1 MPSTLSRD
9 VVPPAVL
16 AIAERLRSRGHGA
29 WIVGGCVRDLLRGVP
44 VADWDVATS
53 APPREVQRLF
63 RRTIPTGIQHGTITV
78 LEEGEAYEVTTLR
91 GEGAYSDG
99 RRPDRVVFVSAI
111 EEDLGRRDF
120 TVNAIAFD
128 PVSGAT
134 IDPWGGAE
142 DLAKRRLRAV
152 RDPMERF
159 AEDGLRVLRAARFVA
174 TLEMELDPETEAAI
188 RPNLGV
194 FDKVSR
200 ERVLAEWEKACAKA
214 RQPSR
219 AFAVM
224 RRTGMLG
231 IVAAPLDGLPPSV
244 FEEGL
249 RRMDAA
255 PPGLV
260 PRLAALALEVDPEHD
275 RKALSRMLSEL
286 RASTRD
292 REAIVHLVRTFE
304 RGPLDEPLALRRLL
318 RRIGRAELGRA
329 FELRRAD
336 AAATGKPED
345 VAALEARARAELAAG
360 LPLGVADLAVTGGDL
375 MTELG
380 VPPGRGLGVLL
391 GQLVE
396 HCLERPE
403 DNQREALLGVAR
415 ALVPAT

>member
-1 MPSTLSRD
+1 M
-9 VVPPAVL
+9 
-16 AIAERLRSRGHGA
+16 AIAGRLNRHGHGA

-44 VADWDVATS
+44 VADWDIATS

-63 RRTIPTGIQHGTITV
+63 RRTIPTGIAHGTITV
-78 LEEGEAYEVTTLR
+78 LEAGEAYEVTTLR

-99 RRPDRVVFVSAI
+99 RRPDQVVFVSGI

-128 PVSGAT
+128 PVSGRA

-142 DLAKRRLRAV
+142 DLDARRLRAV

-188 RPNLGV
+188 RPNLEV
-194 FDKVSR
+194 FGRVSR
-200 ERVLAEWEKACAKA
+200 ERVLAEWEKACNKA

-231 IVAAPLDGLPPSV
+231 VVAAPLDGLPAPR

-255 PPGLV
+255 PAGLV
-260 PRLAALALEVDPEHD
+260 PRLAALCLEVDPEHD

-286 RASTRD
+286 RASTKD

-304 RGPLDEPLALRRLL
+304 RGPLDGVTDGPLPFRQFLRRV
-318 RRIGRAELGRA
+318 GRAELGRA
-329 FELRRAD
+329 FDLRRAD
-336 AAATGKPED
+336 AAATGRPDD
-345 VAALEARARAELAAG
+345 VTALEARARAELAAG
-360 LPLGVADLAVTGGDL
+360 LPLAIADLAVTGHDL

-391 GQLVE
+391 GRLVE
-396 HCLERPE
+396 HCLARPE
-403 DNQREALLGVAR
+403 DNRREALLGVAR
-415 ALVPAT
+415 TLLPAT

>member
-1 MPSTLSRD
+1 VPSPLSRD

-16 AIAERLRSRGHGA
+16 AIAGRLRSHGHGA

-44 VADWDVATS
+44 VADWDIATS
-53 APPREVQRLF
+53 ATPRDVQRLF
-63 RRTIPTGIQHGTITV
+63 RRTIPTGIQHGTVTV
-78 LEEGEAYEVTTLR
+78 LEQGEAYEVTTLR
-91 GEGAYSDG
+91 GEGTYSDG
-99 RRPDRVVFVSAI
+99 RRPDQVVFVSAI

-128 PVSGAT
+128 PVSGTT
-134 IDPWGGAE
+134 IDPWGGTE
-142 DLAKRRLRAV
+142 DLAKHRLRAV

-174 TLEMELDPETEAAI
+174 TLDMELDPETEAAI
-188 RPNLGV
+188 RPNLEV
-194 FDKVSR
+194 FGKVSR

-231 IVAAPLDGLPPSV
+231 VVAAPLDGLPAPR

-249 RRMDAA
+249 RRMDAS

-260 PRLAALALEVDPEHD
+260 PRLAALCLEVDPEHD

-304 RGPLDEPLALRRLL
+304 RGPLGGSLAFRRHLRRV
-318 RRIGRAELGRA
+318 GRAELERA
-329 FELRRAD
+329 FALRRAD
-336 AAATGKPED
+336 AAAAGEPDD
-345 VAALEARARAELAAG
+345 VVGLEARARAELAAG
-360 LPLGVADLAVTGGDL
+360 LPLAIADLAVTGHDL

-380 VPPGRGLGVLL
+380 LPPGRGLGVLL
-391 GQLVE
+391 GQLLE

-403 DNQREALLGVAR
+403 DNRREALLGVAR
-415 ALVPAT
+415 TLLPAT